1 MNLSEFQELKSEMER
16 ARRELLN
23 LQRKDNELEQRKQG
37 ML

>member
-37 ML
+37 MH